1 MTDRGRLNLMLLP
14 DLARSVVEL
23 ALARLRLGSLDA
35 RRLVDRAAPASSS
48 LTADQAAL
56 ANRVAYIVPR
66 VAARLPWRADCLVQ
80 ALAAQRWLRGAGIMT
95 NIHVGVPNQ
104 RPATFEAHAWLTAGE
119 LVVTGGDIAKYQP
132 FLKS

>member
-1 MTDRGRLNLMLLP
+1 M
-14 DLARSVVEL
+14 
-23 ALARLRLGSLDA
+23 
-35 RRLVDRAAPASSS
+35 
-48 LTADQAAL
+48 
-56 ANRVAYIVPR
+56 AYIVPR